1 MKNFHLPVD
10 LANVLGLMDME
21 VDKVADMMMDMEVDK
36 VADKVANMV
45 KNFSSKQKNHQDP
58 VGEIFSIYRK
68 TPHFRPNF
76 TFLAKFHTGRFHH
89 FGQISQF

>member
-1 MKNFHLPVD
+1 
-10 LANVLGLMDME
+10 MDME

-76 TFLAKFHTGRFHH
+76 TNSAKFQNFNE
-89 FGQISQF
+89 ISQFHPNFISVKFYNF